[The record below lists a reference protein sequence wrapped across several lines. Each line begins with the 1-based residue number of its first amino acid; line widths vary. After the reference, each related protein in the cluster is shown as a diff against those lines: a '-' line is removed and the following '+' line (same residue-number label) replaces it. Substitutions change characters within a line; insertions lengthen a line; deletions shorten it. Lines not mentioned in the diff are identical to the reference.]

1 MFSCLLTW
9 CCGTTVLDIYL
20 LLCAIQGIQ
29 GTKFGGHILVFS
41 WYVVCLGQSCAWNL
55 FQQRWVEVLLECET
69 DCWRWFK
76 MVHSPFFPN
85 CTVLVSHFG
94 FQMVFFF
101 LQFYR
106 CWCKNTVA
114 MDQRKNDSFVPS
126 ITQLEDFL
134 TEHDSNVVW
143 LLVGKINFCFGSISF
158 MIP

>member
-1 MFSCLLTW
+1 
-9 CCGTTVLDIYL
+9 
-20 LLCAIQGIQ
+20 
-29 GTKFGGHILVFS
+29 
-41 WYVVCLGQSCAWNL
+41 
-55 FQQRWVEVLLECET
+55 
-69 DCWRWFK
+69 